1 MDLLEA
7 ANTLKQDNAV
17 LNQTL
22 GVISF
27 HFNLDGLFIYY
38 STRLVSKLLYL
49 RKFWRHAIAVK
60 WLTGMLNI
68 QKYVS
73 LEEYVTS
80 IS

>member
-38 STRLVSKLLYL
+38 STRSVSNYISENSEDMQLLSNDLLVC
-49 RKFWRHAIAVK
+49 
-60 WLTGMLNI
+60 
-68 QKYVS
+68 
-73 LEEYVTS
+73 
-80 IS
+80 